1 MLTPSTDLL
10 ANKTFLYDLII
21 ENGLVMM
28 PQGLVHTDVGV
39 YQGKIVA
46 FGGLKNAEAKK
57 RLDVH
62 GLHVLPGMIDSQ
74 VHFRE
79 PGLEYKEDLESGTRS
94 AIAGGVTTVFEMPN
108 TNPNT
113 TTAEALAEKLRRCE
127 NRAWSN
133 YAFYM
138 GAAGTENAQA
148 MAELELL
155 KGCCGVKIFMGS
167 STGTL
172 LVSEDSQLE
181 AVLRSGRRRV
191 AIHAEDEARL
201 IERKPLVQTE
211 TARVQD
217 HPHWRDVTSAFKA
230 TQRILALGEKTKR
243 PLHLLHITSAPE
255 IELLAKNKHITTV
268 EVTPQH
274 LTLFAPDCYDR
285 MGTYAQ
291 MNPPIRE
298 KNHQDALW
306 WGIQNG
312 VVDVIGSDHAP
323 HTTQEK
329 AKPYPASPAGM
340 TGVQTLV
347 PLLLNHLHNGRLTLE
362 RLVDLTAYGPAR
374 VFNIV
379 GKGRIALGYDADF
392 TIVDLSAKR
401 VITHAMMQSKV
412 GWTPFDGMQVTGW
425 ALYTIVGGHIAM
437 AEDEL
442 LGKPQGQV
450 VQFWDTKALLPN

>member
-1 MLTPSTDLL
+1 MTLLTPLVEFNNPL
-10 ANKTFLYDLII
+10 FRYDLIL
-21 ENGLVMM
+21 ENGTVMM
-28 PQGLVHTDVGV
+28 PQGLVFTDVGV
-39 YQGKIVA
+39 LNGKIVS
-46 FGGLKNAEAKK
+46 FGTLKNATATQRINAK
-57 RLDVH
+57 
-62 GLHVLPGMIDSQ
+62 GLHILPGVIDSQ

-113 TTAEALAEKLRRCE
+113 TTAAALAHKLHLCQ

-138 GAAGTENAQA
+138 GAAGTDNATE
-148 MAELELL
+148 MADLELL

-201 IERKPLVQTE
+201 IERKPLVQTG
-211 TARVQD
+211 TATVHQ
-217 HPHWRDVTSAFKA
+217 HPHWRDVTSALKA

-255 IELLAKNKHITTV
+255 IELLAKNKHLTTV

-274 LTLFAPDCYDR
+274 LSLFAPDCYDAV
-285 MGTYAQ
+285 GTLAQ

-298 KNHQDALW
+298 KEHWQALW
-306 WGIQNG
+306 WGVENG
-312 VVDVIGSDHAP
+312 VIDVIGSDHAP
-323 HTTQEK
+323 HTLEEK
-329 AKPYPASPAGM
+329 ERGYPNTPSGM

-347 PLLLNHLHNGRLTLE
+347 PLLLNHVAAERLTLQ
-362 RLVDLTAYGPAR
+362 RMVDLTAYGPAR

-392 TIVDLSAKR
+392 TIVDLAAKR
-401 VITHAMMQSKV
+401 TITHQWMQSKV
-412 GWTPFDGMQVTGW
+412 GWTPFDGLTVTGW
-425 ALYTIVGGHIAM
+425 VTHTIVGGNLAM
-437 AEDEL
+437 AHDEL
-442 LGKPQGQV
+442 LGTPKGSV
-450 VQFWDTKALLPN
+450 VSFWDTARYH